1 MFLPSYFVTS
11 LFTGAWIEQYVLKWT
26 RIGSNSEAVWIHW
39 ALTWSSCMQEN
50 IWPSQQWKV
59 ELRKW
64 IVCWICGYFLTQGKP
79 SVSSCPIFWFLCTRC
94 DQIVLVLISFSTITT
109 LIFWS
114 GLTNIA
120 SSGRSELSNCSIVW
134 SILWST
140 LFKIYRVR
148 VRLLCLNYGGV
159 INTAYL
165 SGYLSGLG
173 TCSHMFS
180 WFFFAHRASGMAWIW
195 QKSSAYADCVL
206 VLTWPR
212 WNSQQVSNFMDIC
225 SSVLKDKFLNSF
237 HIIVCFANWGIS
249 YGVQHFQ
256 QRSCHFWTFRTT
268 QKFVFFT
275 LSAL

>member
-39 ALTWSSCMQEN
+39 ALTWSSCIQEN

-79 SVSSCPIFWFLCTRC
+79 SVSSCPTFWFLCTRC

-120 SSGRSELSNCSIVW
+120 SSGRSNLSSCSIVW

-140 LFKIYRVR
+140 LFKIYHMRPSDFAWIMV
-148 VRLLCLNYGGV
+148 VSLILL
-159 INTAYL
+159 TF
-165 SGYLSGLG
+165 LG
-173 TCSHMFS
+173 IFQALGHVHICSHHFS
-180 WFFFAHRASGMAWIW
+180 LLIMHQAWREFDRNPVHMQI
-195 QKSSAYADCVL
+195 
-206 VLTWPR
+206 
-212 WNSQQVSNFMDIC
+212 VS
-225 SSVLKDKFLNSF
+225 
-237 HIIVCFANWGIS
+237 
-249 YGVQHFQ
+249 
-256 QRSCHFWTFRTT
+256 
-268 QKFVFFT
+268 
-275 LSAL
+275 